1 MNWAHLIELLA
12 AQQSLSEHEAE
23 TLFSAIFDGGVS
35 ELEMGGL
42 LVLLEQRALTQPEL
56 HGVLAALSTRVLH
69 ATSPGTQW
77 RPVLMPAY
85 GNARHQPNLAPLL
98 AISLQ
103 RLGIPVLVHGAL
115 SGEGG
120 VASAYLFRELGIM
133 PSASFSQ
140 AQQALGAGRT
150 VFLPTGAVS
159 PAIANLL
166 ALRAR
171 LGGGA
176 LARLLARLADPFG
189 GEALQL
195 IPASDARECVMLQSL
210 VCETGT
216 TALLF
221 ESRDGDAVVDAQCR
235 PAMMLVTEGVVHPLF
250 DAEATPRCAHPLPD
264 AQDLKGTAQW
274 INGVLEGRIPMP
286 APIANQ
292 IACCL
297 YGAGY
302 AQDLNQAKAIAAVET
317 GSLAAA

>member
-1 MNWAHLIELLA
+1 MNWAHLIELLMA
-12 AQQSLSEHEAE
+12 EQSLSEHEAE

-35 ELEMGGL
+35 DLEMGGL

-56 HGVLAALSTRVLH
+56 HGVLAALSTRVFH
-69 ATSPGTQW
+69 VNAPVPQW
-77 RPVLMPAY
+77 RPVVMPAY
-85 GNARHQPNLAPLL
+85 GTARNQPNLAPLL

-103 RLGIPVLVHGAL
+103 RLGIPVLAHGTL
-115 SGEGG
+115 SGDGG

-133 PSASFSQ
+133 PCASLAQ
-140 AQQALGAGRT
+140 AQQALSAGQPAF
-150 VFLPTGAVS
+150 VPTGAVS
-159 PAIANLL
+159 PAIADLL

-171 LGGGA
+171 LGGGT
-176 LARLLARLADPFG
+176 LARLLARLVDPFC

-195 IPASDARECVMLQSL
+195 IPASNTRECVMLQSL
-210 VCETGT
+210 CCEMGS

-221 ESRDGDAVVDAQCR
+221 ESLDGDAVVDAQCR
-235 PAMMLVTEGVVHPLF
+235 PAMTLVTESTVRLLF
-250 DAEATPRCAHPLPD
+250 DAEATPRCAHPLPA

-274 INGVLEGRIPMP
+274 ISGVLEGRIPMP

-297 YGAGY
+297 FGAGY

>member
-1 MNWAHLIELLA
+1 MNWAHLIDLLTA
-12 AQQSLSEHEAE
+12 GQSLSEHEAE
-23 TLFSAIFDGGVS
+23 TLFSAIFDRGVA

-56 HGVLAALSTRVLH
+56 HGVLAALSTRVFH
-69 ATSPGTQW
+69 ATAPATQW

-85 GNARHQPNLAPLL
+85 GAARNQPNLAPLL
-98 AISLQ
+98 ALSLQ
-103 RLGIPVLVHGAL
+103 RLGIPVLAHGAL
-115 SGEGG
+115 SGDGG

-133 PSASFSQ
+133 PCASLVQ
-140 AQQALGAGRT
+140 AQQSLSDGQL

-159 PAIANLL
+159 PAIADLL
-166 ALRAR
+166 ALRVR

-176 LARLLARLADPFG
+176 LARLLARLADPFAG
-189 GEALQL
+189 AALHL
-195 IPASDARECVMLQSL
+195 IPAADARESMMLQSL
-210 VCETGT
+210 ICEAGT

-221 ESRDGDAVVDAQCR
+221 ESCDGDAVVDAQCR
-235 PAMMLVTEGVVHPLF
+235 PAMMLVTEGAVRPLF
-250 DAEATPRCAHPLPD
+250 DAEATPRCAHPLP
-264 AQDLKGTAQW
+264 AVHDLKGTAQW
-274 INGVLEGRIPMP
+274 ITGVLEGRIPMP

>member
-12 AQQSLSEHEAE
+12 AQQSLSEYEAE

-42 LVLLEQRALTQPEL
+42 LVLLEQRALTQQEL
-56 HGVLAALSTRVLH
+56 HGVLAALSTRVFH
-69 ATSPGTQW
+69 ATTPATQW
-77 RPVLMPAY
+77 RPVLMPVY
-85 GNARHQPNLAPLL
+85 GTAKHQPDLAPLL
-98 AISLQ
+98 AISL
-103 RLGIPVLVHGAL
+103 RRIGIPVLVHGAL
-115 SGEGG
+115 SGGSG

-133 PSASFSQ
+133 PIASFAQ
-140 AQQALGAGRT
+140 AQQAQGAGQP

-159 PAIANLL
+159 PAIADLL

-171 LGGGA
+171 LGGGT

-189 GEALQL
+189 GESLHL
-195 IPASDARECVMLQSL
+195 IPASGARECVMLQSL
-210 VCETGT
+210 ICETGT

-221 ESRDGDAVVDAQCR
+221 ESLDGDAVVDAQCR
-235 PAMMLVTEGVVHPLF
+235 PAMTLVTEGAVRMLF
-250 DAEATPRCAHPLPD
+250 DAEATPRCAHPLPA
-264 AQDLKGTAQW
+264 AQDLKGTALW
-274 INGVLEGRIPMP
+274 ITGVLEGRIPMP

-302 AQDLNQAKAIAAVET
+302 AQDLNQAKAIVAVET